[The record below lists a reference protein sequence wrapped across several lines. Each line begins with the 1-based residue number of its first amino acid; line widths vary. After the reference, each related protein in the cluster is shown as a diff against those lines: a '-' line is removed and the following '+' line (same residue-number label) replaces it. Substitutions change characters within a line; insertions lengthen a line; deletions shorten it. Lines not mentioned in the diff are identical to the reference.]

1 MEKRIG
7 SLLIL
12 IENPQ
17 SITQINEIL
26 SLHNQIILGRQGIP
40 LHNKNIS
47 VISIVLEGTTDEIGS
62 LSGKL
67 GKLVGIQVKSVLVRA
82 N

>member
-7 SLLIL
+7 SLLIV

-17 SITQINEIL
+17 SVSQLNEVI
-26 SLHNQIILGRQGIP
+26 SSHNQIILGRQGIP
-40 LHNKNIS
+40 LREKGIS
-47 VISIVLEGTTDEIGS
+47 VISLVLEGTSDEFSS

-67 GKLVGIQVKSVLVRA
+67 GRINGVQVKSIMA
-82 N
+82 KN

>member
-12 IENPQ
+12 VENSQ
-17 SITQINEIL
+17 SISQINEIL
-26 SLHNQIILGRQGIP
+26 SLNNQMILGRQGIP

-47 VISIVLEGTTDEIGS
+47 VISVVLEGTTDEIGS
-62 LSGKL
+62 ISGKL
-67 GKLVGIQVKSVLVRA
+67 GRLNGIQVKSVLA
-82 N
+82 KEN

>member
-7 SLLIL
+7 SLLIV

-17 SITQINEIL
+17 SVSQLNEII
-26 SLHNQIILGRQGIP
+26 SLHSQLILGRQGIP
-40 LHNKNIS
+40 LREKGIS
-47 VISIVLEGTTDEIGS
+47 VISLVLEGTSDEFSS

-67 GKLVGIQVKSVLVRA
+67 GRISGVQVKSIMA
-82 N
+82 KN

>member
-12 IENPQ
+12 VEDSQ
-17 SITQINEIL
+17 SISQINEIL
-26 SLHNQIILGRQGIP
+26 SLHNHIILGRQGIP

-47 VISIVLEGTTDEIGS
+47 VISVVLEGTTDEIGS
-62 LSGKL
+62 ISGKL
-67 GKLVGIQVKSVLVRA
+67 GRLNGIQVKSVLA
-82 N
+82 KEN

>member
-12 IENPQ
+12 VEDPQ
-17 SITQINEIL
+17 SITQTNEIL

-40 LHNKNIS
+40 LRDKNIS
-47 VISIVLEGTTDEIGS
+47 IISIVLEGTTDEIGS
-62 LSGKL
+62 LNGKL
-67 GKLVGIQVKSVLVRA
+67 GRLTGIQVKSVLARV

>member
-7 SLLIL
+7 SLLIV

-17 SITQINEIL
+17 SVSQLNEVI
-26 SLHNQIILGRQGIP
+26 SNHNQLVLGRQGIP
-40 LHNKNIS
+40 LREKGIS
-47 VISIVLEGTTDEIGS
+47 VISLVLEGTSDEFSS

-67 GKLVGIQVKSVLVRA
+67 GRINGVQVKSIMA
-82 N
+82 KN